1 MARYKRAAG
10 IPLSDEEAAALRQYG
25 RRYYQCRFSLYVPER
40 IRTQWEAKARAK
52 GQSVSEWT
60 RDRVFE
66 ALGQQAE
73 LERLERV
80 VRDLNLETER
90 ARREALQHAQKAEQY
105 KVALDE
111 REREYAFLLRRVEL
125 VKT

>member
-25 RRYYQCRFSLYVPER
+25 RRYYQCRLSLYVPDG

-52 GQSVSEWT
+52 GQSLSEWT

-80 VRDLNLETER
+80 VRDLNLENER
-90 ARREALQHAQKAEQY
+90 ARLEALQHAQKAEQY
-105 KVALDE
+105 KVALND

-125 VKT
+125 VKA